1 MIYLP
6 TISITINFRFMFY
19 GKKINALEERLDAL
33 EVRVHELAHLASKYC
48 QDVDALAE
56 LYRQQEAA
64 KAQRAQQRKKF
75 KPKNN
80 GKENS
85 AATE

>member
-1 MIYLP
+1 
-6 TISITINFRFMFY
+6 MFY
-19 GKKINALEERLDAL
+19 GKTIKALEERLDVL
-33 EVRVHELAHLASKYC
+33 EARVYELTHLVSKYC

-56 LYRQQEAA
+56 LFRQQEEA
-64 KAQRAQQRKKF
+64 KAQRAKQRKKF

-80 GKENS
+80 GKETP